1 MSNTGVELDNKAK
14 VEAAIRAEADML
26 KEQAK
31 LEREKAAKKEVQEPI
46 QQKVKDAKDTNNPAP
61 IVDLIK
67 TSNEDAERIK
77 DAIDSRIDDKN
88 VKAKASVKVDDPFRG
103 EPNEKGTLRYSST
116 VTETVV
122 HEVISAYKEKPA
134 LISVPPDTPS
144 RNVLDELLNSIAD
157 PSTINEHTAPYIH
170 TILKAATESTI
181 NNPLQD
187 ALSKQDLDYLYI
199 IDRTLYRKVVASI
212 VTAAEKSKIPNEEIV
227 EFKAADELRRNPP
240 DKEKRKIE
248 KHTPEEA
255 NKLSEHEKR
264 MSAIFTAL
272 KDAPAELAAVR
283 ALLRTYTSTFLED
296 PKTYIAYKEFA
307 TKPLP
312 RVVDI
317 DKQNKTYRIENPD
330 YGLGLTAA
338 EFDEYAKLYRKVLP
352 TIVTDEETQQ
362 TLDAYDIRKEDFKA
376 LSGLQI
382 DSQLRL
388 VDDASIPVTAKY
400 FERRNGAIVLTDYG
414 KREMAQAVYVSVNK
428 LLGKITSTMN
438 VEWRS
443 LYDPWYEGKIQR
455 VIENTLFRS
464 YQSKEI
470 ADTIRRLVAEKT
482 NSTYLADSSVTEFV
496 EYVRGLRAQYQNE
509 ISTRQNYFDLR
520 NHIMKGTANPE
531 QMAGFSKN
539 FPAHTKE
546 ALFKGESGFLFQLAL
561 SEFQADLQARMAMND
576 NTLPADIFG
585 SYFNENGEMNTPDLK
600 RVRDRLWQKI
610 ERLKILVRTGDPQ
623 ITRLMDSDPLIRK
636 RYESILNTQLWEIE
650 RALILA
656 PGFSLVDSMRSLE
669 IVAQSARRK
678 DFKGLFNFAQY
689 ITIIGKWRV
698 SRGMQENKGGGFEI
712 GELFNIAIRTNKEHK
727 PLMERIME
735 KGWVPRD
742 VYESAEP
749 GKRKNIDKLV
759 EEFDRELQMLQEQEG
774 ESFEKKFDDAFRD
787 FALLGFYSRTGWRI
801 EGFNKWY
808 GREEDKLKKAVDG
821 TDLSE
826 GDKDKKKKEIGS
838 VQHKYQYI
846 REQVGAAACWFYDAS
861 RASDEVKHYLLTQMY
876 GANYKERYTA
886 NQLKELFESY
896 VEGHE
901 KEKKVV
907 KAYNAHGHVE
917 AMTVEEFIEDKRL
930 AYKGMNFKAVME
942 RSPYDFMVIMNQL
955 EPKLNTL
962 VTVGSKKYS
971 CYQYYFTD
979 NVAKTQAEQVEKL
992 RFLKSLDTKWGA
1004 ENREHIARVA
1014 KIWHD
1019 TFMSGL
1025 FYNDGVDPLS
1035 VAAGDELDNV
1045 NTRKAEAAMY
1055 DVMTFALTQVKVK
1068 HKARMTGEDFM
1079 VDATDN
1085 SPDNQKF
1092 AEHSR
1097 FFRDQFVGDDGL
1109 LNYFDKLKER
1119 FGDKKG
1125 EELFLGTHGYFTQW
1139 SKVWEMQMGKNMFA
1153 TTNELLEGYIFDN
1166 ITEAGPDIFVR
1177 LWGDLTGWN
1186 KAVDSLI
1193 TLDKKLLDAGESHK
1207 LDKIYEVHKEMQ
1219 TLEGMISKRGAQKH
1233 NRQIA
1238 FLVARY
1244 FQTDWHTRIPGAN
1257 LLGTLVKGKDTAL
1270 STLHGEM
1277 TSMTMN
1283 NGAIHDYLHH
1293 LVSEGFIDEEDMEII
1308 LENVGADLKKFMTV
1322 TGSPTIVLIGATFI
1336 VGAIFIKVLKD
1347 FLGSK
1352 K

>member
-1 MSNTGVELDNKAK
+1 MTTAETKVDPKVEREAQVRAREKELEIERENNAKKTVQDPERAKVQKAKDDKEPAAIVQTLEEVKENAERLKIELDKRLDDKKSKGSGATK
-14 VEAAIRAEADML
+14 VE
-26 KEQAK
+26 
-31 LEREKAAKKEVQEPI
+31 
-46 QQKVKDAKDTNNPAP
+46 
-61 IVDLIK
+61 
-67 TSNEDAERIK
+67 
-77 DAIDSRIDDKN
+77 DDFRG
-88 VKAKASVKVDDPFRG
+88 KVDD
-103 EPNEKGTLRYSST
+103 KGKLRNAAV
-116 VTETVV
+116 VTEAVV
-122 HEVISAYKEKPA
+122 QEVIQVYKTQPDLIPA
-134 LISVPPDTPS
+134 PPDSPS
-144 RNVLDELLNSIAD
+144 RRVMKEFIDSIAA
-157 PSTINEHTAPYIH
+157 PSTITEHIAPYIH
-170 TILKAATESTI
+170 TLLTTATKGDITNPLHDTLSVQDLENLYQVDRHTYNKVINAITKAAE
-181 NNPLQD
+181 
-187 ALSKQDLDYLYI
+187 LSQ
-199 IDRTLYRKVVASI
+199 
-212 VTAAEKSKIPNEEIV
+212 IPSEQIT

-240 DKEKRKIE
+240 DKEKRKVE

-264 MSAIFTAL
+264 MAAIFTAL
-272 KDAPAELAAVR
+272 KDAPAELASVR
-283 ALLRTYTSTFLED
+283 ALLRTYTSTFLDD

-312 RVVDI
+312 RVVDV

-352 TIVTDEETQQ
+352 TIVTDEETNQ

-376 LSGLQI
+376 LSGLYI

-388 VDDASIPVTAKY
+388 ADDESIPNSSKFFY
-400 FERRNGAIVLTDYG
+400 RKDGSILLTEFG
-414 KREMAQAVYVSVNK
+414 KKEMAHAVYVSVNK

-470 ADTIRRLVAEKT
+470 SDTIKGLVS
-482 NSTYLADSSVTEFV
+482 NTYLADNSVSEFV
-496 EYVRGLRAQYQNE
+496 GYVRGLRAQYQNE

-585 SYFNENGEMNTPDLK
+585 TYFNENGEMNTPDLK
-600 RVRDRLWQKI
+600 RVRDRLWRKI
-610 ERLKILVRTGDPQ
+610 ERLKILIRNGDPQ
-623 ITRLMDSDPLIRK
+623 ITQMMENDPLIRD

-656 PGFSLVDSMRSLE
+656 PGFSLVDTMRSLE

-727 PLMERIME
+727 PLMERIMDG
-735 KGWVPRD
+735 GWVPRD

-808 GREEDKLKKAVDG
+808 GREEEKLKKVVDDS
-821 TDLSE
+821 DLGE

-846 REQVGAAACWFYDAS
+846 REQVGAAACWFYDS
-861 RASDEVKHYLLTQMY
+861 GRASDEVKHYLLTQLY
-876 GANYKERYTA
+876 GPNYKAKYTA

-917 AMTVEEFIEDKRL
+917 AMTVEEFIEEKRL
-930 AYKGMNFKAVME
+930 SYKGMNFKAVME
-942 RSPYDFMVIMNQL
+942 RSPYDFMIVMNQL

-962 VTVGSKKYS
+962 ITVGSKKYS

-992 RFLKSLDTKWGA
+992 RFLKSLDTKWGS

-1025 FYNDGVDPLS
+1025 FYNDGVDPSS
-1035 VAAGDELDNV
+1035 VAVGDELDNV

-1068 HKARMTGEDFM
+1068 HKGRMTGEDFM

-1092 AEHSR
+1092 AENSR

-1125 EELFLGTHGYFTQW
+1125 EELFLGTHGFFTQW

-1166 ITEAGPDIFVR
+1166 ITEAGPDVFVR

-1193 TLDKKLLDAGESHK
+1193 TLDKKLLDAGEAHK
-1207 LDKIYEVHKEMQ
+1207 LDRIYEVHKEMQ
-1219 TLEGMISKRGAQKH
+1219 TLDGMISKRGAQKH

-1322 TGSPTIVLIGATFI
+1322 TGSPTIVLVGATFI